1 MLALIAV
8 GAGKAVSEDAAF
20 EIAAKGALDIGGR
33 RLVELSGRA
42 FQPGF
47 EMGLDGAIA
56 LGAWCG
62 SFDSCIHGA
71 TPFWADTEL
80 VGYSCECRETGAHA
94 GDGALGA

>member
-8 GAGKAVSEDAAF
+8 GAGKTVSEDAAF

-47 EMGLDGAIA
+47 EVRLDGAIPQRPLGTAA
-56 LGAWCG
+56 LITPGAWRG
-62 SFDSCIHGA
+62 TFDRTFELGL
-71 TPFWADTEL
+71 DTKNS
-80 VGYSCECRETGAHA
+80 G
-94 GDGALGA
+94 